1 MPTVQTLMDHSTAL
15 VNLVTQEMESRVSVI
30 AKKNNFNIS
39 FKNIFYERYS
49 KSFSDHSAASYCSS
63 FSIKEIV
70 HHYTVF
76 LPQGSTAEWKTWMTS
91 LRTLAYIEHIWT
103 TSRLTAMIIN
113 KVYSYGRAKR
123 ELNFTVRSLQA
134 GLPGWLLLTAI
145 VVKIVEK
152 FLAFIFQW
160 ISVPFPWIS
169 FVHNRTLWKRIWPV
183 IPQYWWD

>member
-15 VNLVTQEMESRVSVI
+15 VNLVTQEMESRVSVN
-30 AKKNNFNIS
+30 AKKSIFNI
-39 FKNIFYERYS
+39 S

-70 HHYTVF
+70 RHYTVF

-91 LRTLAYIEHIWT
+91 LRTLAYIEHVWT
-103 TSRLTAMIIN
+103 TAPLTAMIIN
-113 KVYSYGRAKR
+113 KVCSYGRAKR
-123 ELNFTVRSLQA
+123 ELNFAVRGLQA

-152 FLAFIFQW
+152 FLAFTFQR
-160 ISVPFPWIS
+160 ISVP
-169 FVHNRTLWKRIWPV
+169 
-183 IPQYWWD
+183 IPLNQFCT